1 MAKKQTF
8 ESKLNKKDNK
18 SNKVKLIRSN
28 YLKDKQSVRFL
39 EEMVNIPDGKN
50 AEVFLKEHLNKI
62 K

>member
-8 ESKLNKKDNK
+8 QDK
-18 SNKVKLIRSN
+18 SNKKTNKKNIVKLIRSN

-39 EEMVNIPDGKN
+39 EEIVRIPDGKN
-50 AEVFLKEHLNKI
+50 AEVYLKEHLK

>member
-18 SNKVKLIRSN
+18 SSKVKFIRSN
-28 YLKDKQSVRFL
+28 YLKNKQSIRFL
-39 EEMVNIPDGKN
+39 EEMVDIPDGKN
-50 AEVFLKEHLNKI
+50 PEAFLKEHLK